1 MKIKMSNQGK
11 LEHAIEKKNTEW
23 GKSRFYLKLKQIK
36 QLAVK
41 EIKIN

>member
-23 GKSRFYLKLKQIK
+23 GKSRFYLKQIK

-41 EIKIN
+41 EIKIH